1 MLKVYKNYS
10 LHKHNTFKVKVT
22 AKFYAAPE
30 TLDELITILHKYR
43 KHDWDMLIIG
53 EGSNILLTNNFQGL
67 VIHPDIKGFE
77 ILDKSSDNA
86 IIKVGA
92 GENWD
97 NFVVYCIN
105 NGFGGVENLSWIP
118 GSVGACPIQNIGAY
132 GAEVENVIESVTGI
146 LTDSLEQITLTRNKC
161 NFGYR
166 DSIFKQELKGRFII
180 TNVIFKLTRN
190 PVLNTSYG
198 RLQNELADN
207 NKIDLQSI
215 RQAVIKI
222 RKDKL
227 PDPDKFGSAGSFFRN
242 PVISKSK
249 FNYLRSDYPDIPS
262 YPVNNQEVKVAAGWL
277 IEKAGWAGKRTG
289 DAGVHNKQAL
299 ILLNH
304 GSATGQQIKELAV
317 RIMISVSS
325 KFGIDLQTEVNII

>member
-1 MLKVYKNYS
+1 MLKVFKNHS
-10 LHKHNTFKVKVT
+10 LYKHNTFGVKVS

-30 TLDELITILHKYR
+30 TPDELITILHKYR
-43 KHDWDMLIIG
+43 TPEQDLLIIG

-67 VIHPDIKGFE
+67 VIRPDIKGIE
-77 ILDKSSDNA
+77 ILDKSPDNA
-86 IIKVGA
+86 IIKVWA

-146 LTDSLEQITLTRNKC
+146 LTDSLEQITFTRDKC

-166 DSIFKQELKGRFII
+166 DSIFKQGLKGRFII
-180 TNVIFKLTRN
+180 TNVIFKLSRN
-190 PVLNTSYG
+190 PVLNTTYG
-198 RLQNELADN
+198 RLQNELAG
-207 NKIDLQSI
+207 NKKTDLQSV

-249 FNYLRSDYPDIPS
+249 FNNLRSDYSDIPA
-262 YPVNNQEVKVAAGWL
+262 YPANNQEVKIAAGWL

-289 DAGVHNKQAL
+289 DAGVYNKQAL
-299 ILLNH
+299 ILLNY
-304 GSATGQQIKELAV
+304 GSATGKQIKDLAEK
-317 RIMISVSS
+317 IMISVSN
-325 KFGIDLQTEVNII
+325 KFGIDLQTEVNVI

>member
-1 MLKVYKNYS
+1 MLKVFKNHS
-10 LHKHNTFKVKVT
+10 LYKHNTFGVKVS

-30 TLDELITILHKYR
+30 TPDELITILHKYR
-43 KHDWDMLIIG
+43 TPEQDLLIIG

-67 VIHPDIKGFE
+67 VIRPDIKGIE
-77 ILDKSSDNA
+77 ILDKSPDNA
-86 IIKVGA
+86 IIKVWA

-146 LTDSLEQITLTRNKC
+146 LTDSLEQIIFTRDKC

-166 DSIFKQELKGRFII
+166 DSIFKQGLKGRFII
-180 TNVIFKLTRN
+180 TNVIFKLSRN
-190 PVLNTSYG
+190 PVLNTTYG
-198 RLQNELADN
+198 RLQNELAG
-207 NKIDLQSI
+207 NKKTDLQSV

-242 PVISKSK
+242 PVISMSK
-249 FNYLRSDYPDIPS
+249 FNNLRSDYSDIPA
-262 YPVNNQEVKVAAGWL
+262 YPANNQEVKIAAGWL

-289 DAGVHNKQAL
+289 DAGVYNKQAL
-299 ILLNH
+299 ILLNY
-304 GSATGQQIKELAV
+304 GSATGKQIKDLAEK
-317 RIMISVSS
+317 IMISVSN

>member
-1 MLKVYKNYS
+1 MLKVFKNHS
-10 LHKHNTFKVKVT
+10 LYKHNTFGVKVS

-30 TLDELITILHKYR
+30 TPDELITILHKYR
-43 KHDWDMLIIG
+43 TPDQDLLIIG

-67 VIHPDIKGFE
+67 VIRPDIKGIE
-77 ILDKSSDNA
+77 ILDKSPDNA
-86 IIKVGA
+86 IIKVWA

-146 LTDSLEQITLTRNKC
+146 LTDNLEQITFIRNKC

-166 DSIFKQELKGRFII
+166 DSIFKQELKDRFII
-180 TNVIFKLTRN
+180 TNVIFKLSRN
-190 PVLNTSYG
+190 PVLNTTYG
-198 RLQNELADN
+198 RLQNELAG
-207 NKIDLQSI
+207 NKKTDLQSV

-249 FNYLRSDYPDIPS
+249 FNNLRSDYSDIPA
-262 YPVNNQEVKVAAGWL
+262 YPTNNQGVKIAAGWL

-289 DAGVHNKQAL
+289 DAGVYNKQAL
-299 ILLNH
+299 ILLNY
-304 GSATGQQIKELAV
+304 GSATGKQIKDLAEK
-317 RIMISVSS
+317 IMISVSN
-325 KFGIDLQTEVNII
+325 KFGIDLQTEVNVI

>member
-1 MLKVYKNYS
+1 MLKIFKNYS
-10 LHKHNTFKVKVT
+10 LHKHNTFGVKVS

-30 TLDELITILHKYR
+30 TPDELITILHKYR
-43 KHDWDMLIIG
+43 TPEQDLLIIG

-67 VIHPDIKGFE
+67 VIRPDIKGIE
-77 ILDKSSDNA
+77 ILDKSPDNA
-86 IIKVGA
+86 IIKVWA

-146 LTDSLEQITLTRNKC
+146 LTDSLEQITFTRDKC

-166 DSIFKQELKGRFII
+166 DSIFKQGLKGRFII
-180 TNVIFKLTRN
+180 TNVIFKLSRN
-190 PVLNTSYG
+190 PVLNTTYG
-198 RLQNELADN
+198 RLQNELAG
-207 NKIDLQSI
+207 NKKTDLQSV

-249 FNYLRSDYPDIPS
+249 FNNLRSDYSDIPA
-262 YPVNNQEVKVAAGWL
+262 YPANNQEVKIAAGWL

-289 DAGVHNKQAL
+289 DAGVYNKQAL
-299 ILLNH
+299 ILLNY
-304 GSATGQQIKELAV
+304 GSATGKQIKDLAEK
-317 RIMISVSS
+317 IMISVSN

>member
-1 MLKVYKNYS
+1 MLKVFKNHS
-10 LHKHNTFKVKVT
+10 LHKHNTFRVKVS

-30 TLDELITILHKYR
+30 TPDELITILHKYR
-43 KHDWDMLIIG
+43 TPEQDMLIIG

-67 VIHPDIKGFE
+67 VIRPDIKGIE
-77 ILDKSSDNA
+77 ILDKSPDNA
-86 IIKVGA
+86 IIKVWA

-146 LTDSLEQITLTRNKC
+146 LTDSLEQITFTRDKC

-166 DSIFKQELKGRFII
+166 DSIFKQGLKDRFII
-180 TNVIFKLTRN
+180 TNVIFTLSRN
-190 PVLNTSYG
+190 PVLNTTYG
-198 RLQNELADN
+198 RLQNELAG
-207 NKIDLQSI
+207 NKKTDLQSV

-249 FNYLRSDYPDIPS
+249 FNNLRSDYSDIPA
-262 YPVNNQEVKVAAGWL
+262 YPANNQGVKIAAGWL

-289 DAGVHNKQAL
+289 DAGVYNKQAL
-299 ILLNH
+299 ILLNY
-304 GSATGQQIKELAV
+304 GSATGKQIKDLAEK
-317 RIMISVSS
+317 IMISVSN

>member
-1 MLKVYKNYS
+1 MLKIFKNHS
-10 LHKHNTFKVKVT
+10 LHKHNTFGVKVS

-30 TLDELITILHKYR
+30 TPDELITILHKYR
-43 KHDWDMLIIG
+43 TPEQDLLIIG

-67 VIHPDIKGFE
+67 VIRPDIKGIE
-77 ILDKSSDNA
+77 ILDKSPDNA
-86 IIKVGA
+86 IIKVWA

-146 LTDSLEQITLTRNKC
+146 LTDSLEQITFTRDKC

-166 DSIFKQELKGRFII
+166 DSIFKQGLKGRFII
-180 TNVIFKLTRN
+180 TNVIFKLSRN
-190 PVLNTSYG
+190 PVLNTTYG
-198 RLQNELADN
+198 RLQNELAG
-207 NKIDLQSI
+207 NKKTDLQSV

-249 FNYLRSDYPDIPS
+249 FNNLRSDYSDIPA
-262 YPVNNQEVKVAAGWL
+262 YPTNNQGVKIAAGWL

-289 DAGVHNKQAL
+289 DAGVYNKQAL
-299 ILLNH
+299 ILLNY
-304 GSATGQQIKELAV
+304 GSATGKQIKDLAEK
-317 RIMISVSS
+317 IMISVSN
-325 KFGIDLQTEVNII
+325 KFGIDLQTEVNVI

>member
-1 MLKVYKNYS
+1 MLKIFKNHS
-10 LHKHNTFKVKVT
+10 LHKHNTFKVKVS
-22 AKFYAAPE
+22 AKFYAIPE
-30 TLDELITILHKYR
+30 TQDELITILRKYR
-43 KHDWDMLIIG
+43 KPGQDLLTIG
-53 EGSNILLTNNFQGL
+53 EGSNILLTHDFQGL
-67 VIHPDIKGFE
+67 VIRPDIKGIE
-77 ILDKSSDNA
+77 ILDKSSDNV
-86 IIKVGA
+86 IIKVWA

-146 LTDSLEQITLTRNKC
+146 PTDSFEQITFTHDKC

-180 TNVIFKLTRN
+180 TNVIFKLSRD
-190 PVLNTSYG
+190 PVLNTTYG
-198 RLQNELADN
+198 RLQDELAG
-207 NKIDLQSI
+207 NKKTDLQSV

-242 PVISKSK
+242 PVISKNE
-249 FNYLRSDYPDIPS
+249 FNNLRSDYPDIPA
-262 YPVNNQEVKVAAGWL
+262 YPANNQEVKISAGWL

-289 DAGVHNKQAL
+289 DAGVYNKQAL
-299 ILLNH
+299 ILLNY
-304 GSATGQQIKELAV
+304 GSATGKQIKELAD
-317 RIMISVSS
+317 RIMISVSN

>member
-1 MLKVYKNYS
+1 MLKIFKNYS
-10 LHKHNTFKVKVT
+10 LHKHNTFRVKVS

-30 TLDELITILHKYR
+30 TPDELITILHKYR
-43 KHDWDMLIIG
+43 TPEQDLLIIG

-67 VIHPDIKGFE
+67 VIRPDIKGIE
-77 ILDKSSDNA
+77 ILDKSPDNA
-86 IIKVGA
+86 IIKVWA

-146 LTDSLEQITLTRNKC
+146 LTDSLEQITFTRDKC

-166 DSIFKQELKGRFII
+166 DSIFKQGLKGRFII
-180 TNVIFKLTRN
+180 TNVIFKLSRN
-190 PVLNTSYG
+190 PVLNTTYG
-198 RLQNELADN
+198 RLQNELAG
-207 NKIDLQSI
+207 NKKTDLQSV

-249 FNYLRSDYPDIPS
+249 FNNLRSDYSDIPA
-262 YPVNNQEVKVAAGWL
+262 YPTNNQGVKIAAGWL

-289 DAGVHNKQAL
+289 DAGVYNKQAL
-299 ILLNH
+299 ILLNY
-304 GSATGQQIKELAV
+304 GSATGKQIKDLAEK
-317 RIMISVSS
+317 IMISVSN
-325 KFGIDLQTEVNII
+325 KFGIDLQTEVNVI

>member
-1 MLKVYKNYS
+1 MLKIFKNHS
-10 LHKHNTFKVKVT
+10 LHKHNTFGVKVS

-30 TLDELITILHKYR
+30 TPDELITILHKYR
-43 KHDWDMLIIG
+43 TPEQNMLIIG

-67 VIHPDIKGFE
+67 VIRPDIKGIE
-77 ILDKSSDNA
+77 ILDKSPDNA
-86 IIKVGA
+86 IIKVWA

-146 LTDSLEQITLTRNKC
+146 LTDSLEQITFIRDKC

-166 DSIFKQELKGRFII
+166 DSIFKQGLKGRFII
-180 TNVIFKLTRN
+180 TNVIFKLSRN
-190 PVLNTSYG
+190 PVLNTTYG
-198 RLQNELADN
+198 RLQNEFAG
-207 NKIDLQSI
+207 NKKTDLQSV

-249 FNYLRSDYPDIPS
+249 FNNLRSDYSDIPA
-262 YPVNNQEVKVAAGWL
+262 YPTNNQGVKIAAGWL

-289 DAGVHNKQAL
+289 DAGVYNKQAL
-299 ILLNH
+299 ILLNY
-304 GSATGQQIKELAV
+304 GSATGKQIKDLAEK
-317 RIMISVSS
+317 IMISVSN

>member
-1 MLKVYKNYS
+1 MLKVFKNHS
-10 LHKHNTFKVKVT
+10 LYKHNTFGVKVS

-30 TLDELITILHKYR
+30 TPDELITILHKYR
-43 KHDWDMLIIG
+43 TPEQDLLIIG

-67 VIHPDIKGFE
+67 VIRPDIKGIE
-77 ILDKSSDNA
+77 ILDKSPDNA
-86 IIKVGA
+86 IIKVWA

-146 LTDSLEQITLTRNKC
+146 LTDSLEQITFTRDKC

-166 DSIFKQELKGRFII
+166 DSIFKQELKDRFII
-180 TNVIFKLTRN
+180 TNVIFKLSRN
-190 PVLNTSYG
+190 PVLNTTYG
-198 RLQNELADN
+198 RLQNELAG
-207 NKIDLQSI
+207 NKKTDLQSV

-249 FNYLRSDYPDIPS
+249 FNNLRSDYSDIPA
-262 YPVNNQEVKVAAGWL
+262 YPTNNQGVKIAAGWL

-289 DAGVHNKQAL
+289 DAGVYNKQAL
-299 ILLNH
+299 ILLNY
-304 GSATGQQIKELAV
+304 GSATGKQIKDLAEK
-317 RIMISVSS
+317 IMISVSN
-325 KFGIDLQTEVNII
+325 KFGIDLQTEVNVI

>member
-1 MLKVYKNYS
+1 MLKIFKNHS
-10 LHKHNTFKVKVT
+10 LHKHNTFGVKVS

-30 TLDELITILHKYR
+30 TPDELITILHKYR
-43 KHDWDMLIIG
+43 TPEQDMLIIG

-67 VIHPDIKGFE
+67 VIRPDIKGIE
-77 ILDKSSDNA
+77 ILDKSPDNA
-86 IIKVGA
+86 IIKVWA

-146 LTDSLEQITLTRNKC
+146 LTDSLEQITFTRDKC

-166 DSIFKQELKGRFII
+166 DSIFKQGLKDRFII
-180 TNVIFKLTRN
+180 TNVIFTLSRN
-190 PVLNTSYG
+190 PVLNTTYG
-198 RLQNELADN
+198 RLQNELAG
-207 NKIDLQSI
+207 NKKTDLQSV

-249 FNYLRSDYPDIPS
+249 FNNLRSDYSDIPA
-262 YPVNNQEVKVAAGWL
+262 YPANNQGVKIAAGWL

-289 DAGVHNKQAL
+289 DAGVYNKQAL
-299 ILLNH
+299 ILLNY
-304 GSATGQQIKELAV
+304 GSATGKQIKDLAEK
-317 RIMISVSS
+317 IMISVSN

>member
-1 MLKVYKNYS
+1 MLKIFKNHS
-10 LHKHNTFKVKVT
+10 LHKHNTFRVKVS

-30 TLDELITILHKYR
+30 TPDELITILHKYR
-43 KHDWDMLIIG
+43 TDDQDLLIIG

-67 VIHPDIKGFE
+67 VIRPDIKGIE
-77 ILDKSSDNA
+77 ILDKSPDNA
-86 IIKVGA
+86 IIKVWA

-146 LTDSLEQITLTRNKC
+146 LTDSLEQITFTRDKC

-166 DSIFKQELKGRFII
+166 DSIFKRGLKGRFII
-180 TNVIFKLTRN
+180 TNVIFKLSRN
-190 PVLNTSYG
+190 PVLNTTYG
-198 RLQNELADN
+198 RLQNELAG
-207 NKIDLQSI
+207 NKKTDLQSV

-249 FNYLRSDYPDIPS
+249 FNNLRSDYSDIPA
-262 YPVNNQEVKVAAGWL
+262 YPANNQEVKIAAGWL

-289 DAGVHNKQAL
+289 DAGVYNKQAL
-299 ILLNH
+299 ILLNY
-304 GSATGQQIKELAV
+304 GSATGKQIKDFAEK
-317 RIMISVSS
+317 IMISVSN

>member
-1 MLKVYKNYS
+1 MLKIIKNHS
-10 LHKHNTFKVKVT
+10 LYKHNTFRVKVS

-43 KHDWDMLIIG
+43 KPDQDLLIIG

-67 VIHPDIKGFE
+67 VIHPYIKGFE

-86 IIKVGA
+86 IIKVWA

-132 GAEVENVIESVTGI
+132 GAEVKNVIESVTGI
-146 LTDSLEQITLTRNKC
+146 LTDSLEHITFTRDQC

-180 TNVIFKLTRN
+180 TNVIFKLNRN

-198 RLQNELADN
+198 RLQNELAGN

-242 PVISKSK
+242 PVISKRK
-249 FNYLRSDYPDIPS
+249 FNNLRSDYPDIPS
-262 YPVNNQEVKVAAGWL
+262 YPANNREVKVAAGWL
-277 IEKAGWAGKRTG
+277 IEKAGWAGKRSG
-289 DAGVHNKQAL
+289 DAGVYNKQAL

-304 GSATGQQIKELAV
+304 GSATGQQIKELAENIIV
-317 RIMISVSS
+317 SVNK
-325 KFGIDLQTEVNII
+325 KFGINLQTEVNII

>member
-1 MLKVYKNYS
+1 MLKVFKNHS
-10 LHKHNTFKVKVT
+10 LYKHNTFGVKVS

-30 TLDELITILHKYR
+30 TPDELITILHKYR
-43 KHDWDMLIIG
+43 TPEQDLLIIG

-67 VIHPDIKGFE
+67 VIRPDIKGIE
-77 ILDKSSDNA
+77 ILDKSPDNA
-86 IIKVGA
+86 IIKVWA

-146 LTDSLEQITLTRNKC
+146 LTDSLEQITFTRDKC

-166 DSIFKQELKGRFII
+166 DSIFKQGLKGRFII
-180 TNVIFKLTRN
+180 TNVIFKLSRN
-190 PVLNTSYG
+190 PVLNTTYG
-198 RLQNELADN
+198 RLQNELAG
-207 NKIDLQSI
+207 NKKTDLQSV

-249 FNYLRSDYPDIPS
+249 FNNLRSDYSDIPA
-262 YPVNNQEVKVAAGWL
+262 YPANNQEVKIAAGWL

-289 DAGVHNKQAL
+289 DAGVYNKQAL
-299 ILLNH
+299 ILLNY
-304 GSATGQQIKELAV
+304 GSATGKQIKDLAEK
-317 RIMISVSS
+317 IMISVSN

>member
-1 MLKVYKNYS
+1 MLKIFKNYS
-10 LHKHNTFKVKVT
+10 LHKHNTFRVKVS

-30 TLDELITILHKYR
+30 TFDELIAILRNYQKT
-43 KHDWDMLIIG
+43 DQDLLIIG
-53 EGSNILLTNNFQGL
+53 EGSNILLTNDFHGM
-67 VIHPDIKGFE
+67 VIHPYIKGIK
-77 ILDKSSDNA
+77 ILDKTSDNV
-86 IIKVGA
+86 IIKVWT

-105 NGFGGVENLSWIP
+105 NGFGGIENLSWIP

-146 LTDSLEQITLTRNKC
+146 QTDSLEQITFTRDKC

-180 TNVIFKLTRN
+180 TNVVFKLSRN
-190 PVLNTSYG
+190 PVFNTTYG
-198 RLQNELADN
+198 RLQNELAG
-207 NKIDLQSI
+207 NKTNLQSI
-215 RQAVIKI
+215 RQAVINI

-249 FNYLRSDYPDIPS
+249 FNKLKSDYPDIPS
-262 YPVNNQEVKVAAGWL
+262 YPANNQDVKISAGWL
-277 IEKAGWAGKRTG
+277 IEKAGWAGKQAG
-289 DAGVHNKQAL
+289 DAGVYKKQAL
-299 ILLNH
+299 ILLNY
-304 GSATGQQIKELAV
+304 GSATGKQIKELAEE
-317 RIMISVSS
+317 IMISVNN
-325 KFGIDLQTEVNII
+325 KFGVDLQTEVNII

>member
-1 MLKVYKNYS
+1 MLKIIKNHS
-10 LHKHNTFKVKVT
+10 LHKHNTFKVKVS
-22 AKFYAAPE
+22 AKFYTAPK
-30 TLDELITILHKYR
+30 TLDELITILRKYR
-43 KHDWDMLIIG
+43 KPDQDLLTIG

-67 VIHPDIKGFE
+67 VIRPDIKGIE
-77 ILDKSSDNA
+77 ILDKSSDNV
-86 IIKVGA
+86 IIKVWA

-97 NFVVYCIN
+97 NFVVYCIS

-146 LTDSLEQITLTRNKC
+146 LTDSLEQITLTRDKC

-180 TNVIFKLTRN
+180 TNVIFKLSRK
-190 PVLNTSYG
+190 PVLNTTYG
-198 RLQNELADN
+198 RLKDELAE
-207 NKIDLQSI
+207 NKKTDLQSV

-242 PVISKSK
+242 PVISKNK
-249 FNYLRSDYPDIPS
+249 FINLRSDYPDIPS
-262 YPVNNQEVKVAAGWL
+262 YPANNQEVKVAAGWL

-289 DAGVHNKQAL
+289 DAGVYNKQAL
-299 ILLNH
+299 ILLNY
-304 GSATGQQIKELAV
+304 GSATGQQIKELAEK
-317 RIMISVSS
+317 IMLSVSN

>member
-1 MLKVYKNYS
+1 MLKIFKNYS
-10 LHKHNTFKVKVT
+10 LYKHNTFGVKVS
-22 AKFYAAPE
+22 AKFYSAPE
-30 TLDELITILHKYR
+30 TPDELITILHKYR
-43 KHDWDMLIIG
+43 TPEQDLLIIG

-67 VIHPDIKGFE
+67 VIRPDIKGIE
-77 ILDKSSDNA
+77 ILDKSPDNA
-86 IIKVGA
+86 IIKVWA

-146 LTDSLEQITLTRNKC
+146 LTDSLEQITFTRDKC

-166 DSIFKQELKGRFII
+166 DSIFKQGLKGRFII
-180 TNVIFKLTRN
+180 TNVIFKLSRN
-190 PVLNTSYG
+190 PVLNTTYG
-198 RLQNELADN
+198 RLQNELAG
-207 NKIDLQSI
+207 NKKTDLQSV

-242 PVISKSK
+242 PVISMSK
-249 FNYLRSDYPDIPS
+249 FNNLRSDYSDIPA
-262 YPVNNQEVKVAAGWL
+262 YPANNQEVKIAAGWL

-289 DAGVHNKQAL
+289 DAGVYNKQAL
-299 ILLNH
+299 ILLNY
-304 GSATGQQIKELAV
+304 GSATGKQIKDLAEK
-317 RIMISVSS
+317 IMISVSN

>member
-1 MLKVYKNYS
+1 MLKILRNHS
-10 LHKHNTFKVKVT
+10 LHKHNTFRIKVS
-22 AKFYAAPE
+22 AKFYATPE
-30 TLDELITILHKYR
+30 TPDELITILR
-43 KHDWDMLIIG
+43 KHRKPDQDFLTIG

-67 VIHPDIKGFE
+67 VIHPDIKGIK

-86 IIKVGA
+86 IIKVWA

-132 GAEVENVIESVTGI
+132 GAEVKNVIESVTGI
-146 LTDSLEQITLTRNKC
+146 LTDSLDQITFTRDKC

-180 TNVIFKLTRN
+180 TNVIFKLSRN
-190 PVLNTSYG
+190 PVLNTTYG
-198 RLQNELADN
+198 RLQNELAGN
-207 NKIDLQSI
+207 NNIDLQSV

-227 PDPDKFGSAGSFFRN
+227 PDPDKIGSAGSFFRN
-242 PVISKSK
+242 PVISKNK
-249 FNYLRSDYPDIPS
+249 FNNLKSDYPDIPS
-262 YPVNNQEVKVAAGWL
+262 YPVNIQEVKVAAGWL
-277 IEKAGWAGKRTG
+277 IEKAGWSGKRTG
-289 DAGVHNKQAL
+289 DVGVFNKQAL
-299 ILLNH
+299 ILLNY
-304 GSATGQQIKELAV
+304 GSATGQQIKELAEK
-317 RIMISVSS
+317 IKISVNK
-325 KFGIDLQTEVNII
+325 KFGIDLKTEVNII

>member
-1 MLKVYKNYS
+1 MLKIFKNHS
-10 LHKHNTFKVKVT
+10 LYKHNTFGVKVS

-30 TLDELITILHKYR
+30 TPDELITILHKYR
-43 KHDWDMLIIG
+43 TPEQDLLIIG

-67 VIHPDIKGFE
+67 VIRPDIKGIE
-77 ILDKSSDNA
+77 ILDKSPDNA
-86 IIKVGA
+86 IIKVWA

-146 LTDSLEQITLTRNKC
+146 LTDSLEQITFTRDKC

-166 DSIFKQELKGRFII
+166 DSIFKQGLKGRFII
-180 TNVIFKLTRN
+180 TNVIFKLSRN
-190 PVLNTSYG
+190 PVLNTTYG
-198 RLQNELADN
+198 RLQNELAG
-207 NKIDLQSI
+207 NKKTDLQSV

-249 FNYLRSDYPDIPS
+249 FNNLRSDYSDIPA
-262 YPVNNQEVKVAAGWL
+262 YPANNQEVKIAAGWL
-277 IEKAGWAGKRTG
+277 IEKAGWAGRRTG
-289 DAGVHNKQAL
+289 DAGVYNKQAL
-299 ILLNH
+299 ILLNY
-304 GSATGQQIKELAV
+304 GSATGKQIKDLAEK
-317 RIMISVSS
+317 IMISVSN
-325 KFGIDLQTEVNII
+325 KFGIDLQTEVNVI

>member
-1 MLKVYKNYS
+1 MLKIIKNHS
-10 LHKHNTFKVKVT
+10 LHKHNTFRIKVS

-43 KHDWDMLIIG
+43 KPDQHLLIIG
-53 EGSNILLTNNFQGL
+53 EGSNILLTNNFHGL
-67 VIHPDIKGFE
+67 VIHPDIKGIE
-77 ILDKSSDNA
+77 ILDKSSDNV
-86 IIKVGA
+86 IINVWA

-146 LTDSLEQITLTRNKC
+146 LTDSLEQITFTRDKC

-166 DSIFKQELKGRFII
+166 DSIFKQELRNRFII
-180 TNVIFKLTRN
+180 TNVVFRLSRN
-190 PVLNTSYG
+190 PVFNTTYG
-198 RLQNELADN
+198 RLQSELAGIKKN
-207 NKIDLQSI
+207 DLQSI

-249 FNYLRSDYPDIPS
+249 FNNLRSDYPDIPA
-262 YPVNNQEVKVAAGWL
+262 YAENNQNVKIAAGWL
-277 IEKAGWAGKRTG
+277 IEKAGWAGKQAG
-289 DAGVHNKQAL
+289 DAGVYKKQAL

-304 GSATGQQIKELAV
+304 GSATGKQIKELAEK
-317 RIMISVSS
+317 ITISVNK

>member
-1 MLKVYKNYS
+1 MLKIFKNHS
-10 LHKHNTFKVKVT
+10 LHKHNTFGVKVS

-30 TLDELITILHKYR
+30 TPDELITILHKYR
-43 KHDWDMLIIG
+43 TPEQDMLIIG

-67 VIHPDIKGFE
+67 VIRPDIKGIE
-77 ILDKSSDNA
+77 ILDKSPDNA
-86 IIKVGA
+86 IIKVWA

-146 LTDSLEQITLTRNKC
+146 LTDSLEQITFTRDKC

-166 DSIFKQELKGRFII
+166 DSIFKQGLKGRFII
-180 TNVIFKLTRN
+180 TNVIFKLSRN
-190 PVLNTSYG
+190 PVLNTTYG
-198 RLQNELADN
+198 RLQNELAG
-207 NKIDLQSI
+207 NKKTDLQSV

-249 FNYLRSDYPDIPS
+249 FNNLRSDYSDIPA
-262 YPVNNQEVKVAAGWL
+262 YPANNQGVKIAAGWL

-289 DAGVHNKQAL
+289 DAGVYNKQAL
-299 ILLNH
+299 ILLNY
-304 GSATGQQIKELAV
+304 GSATGKQIKDLAEK
-317 RIMISVSS
+317 IMISVSN
-325 KFGIDLQTEVNII
+325 KFGIDLQTEVNVI

>member
-1 MLKVYKNYS
+1 MLKVFKNHS
-10 LHKHNTFKVKVT
+10 LYKHNTFGVKVS

-30 TLDELITILHKYR
+30 TPDELITILHKYR
-43 KHDWDMLIIG
+43 TPEQDLLIIG

-67 VIHPDIKGFE
+67 VIRPDIKGIE
-77 ILDKSSDNA
+77 ILDKSPDNA
-86 IIKVGA
+86 IIKVWA

-146 LTDSLEQITLTRNKC
+146 LTDSLEQITFTRDKC

-166 DSIFKQELKGRFII
+166 DSIFKQGLKGRFII
-180 TNVIFKLTRN
+180 TNVIFKLSRN
-190 PVLNTSYG
+190 PVLNTTYG
-198 RLQNELADN
+198 RLQNELAG
-207 NKIDLQSI
+207 NKKTDLQSV

-249 FNYLRSDYPDIPS
+249 FNNLRSDYSDIPA
-262 YPVNNQEVKVAAGWL
+262 YPTNNQGVKIAAGWL

-289 DAGVHNKQAL
+289 DAGVYNKQAL
-299 ILLNH
+299 ILLNY
-304 GSATGQQIKELAV
+304 GSATGKQIKDLAEK
-317 RIMISVSS
+317 IMISVSN
-325 KFGIDLQTEVNII
+325 KFGIDLQTEVNVI

>member
-1 MLKVYKNYS
+1 MLKVFKNHS
-10 LHKHNTFKVKVT
+10 LHKHNTFRVKVS

-30 TLDELITILHKYR
+30 TPDELITILHKYR
-43 KHDWDMLIIG
+43 TPEQDMLIIG

-67 VIHPDIKGFE
+67 VIRPDIKGIE
-77 ILDKSSDNA
+77 ILDKSPDNA
-86 IIKVGA
+86 IIKVWA

-146 LTDSLEQITLTRNKC
+146 LTDSLEQITFTRDKC

-166 DSIFKQELKGRFII
+166 DSIFKQGLKDRFII
-180 TNVIFKLTRN
+180 TNVIFKLSRN
-190 PVLNTSYG
+190 PVLNTTYG
-198 RLQNELADN
+198 RLQNELAG
-207 NKIDLQSI
+207 NKKTDLQSV

-249 FNYLRSDYPDIPS
+249 FNNLRSDYSDIPA
-262 YPVNNQEVKVAAGWL
+262 YPANNQGVKIAAGWL

-289 DAGVHNKQAL
+289 DAGVYNKQAL
-299 ILLNH
+299 ILLNY
-304 GSATGQQIKELAV
+304 GSATEKQIKDLAEK
-317 RIMISVSS
+317 IMISVSN

>member
-1 MLKVYKNYS
+1 MLKIFKNHS
-10 LHKHNTFKVKVT
+10 LHKHNTFGVKVS

-30 TLDELITILHKYR
+30 TPDELITILHKYR
-43 KHDWDMLIIG
+43 TPEQDLLIIG

-67 VIHPDIKGFE
+67 VIRPDIKGIE
-77 ILDKSSDNA
+77 ILDKSPDNA
-86 IIKVGA
+86 IIKVWA

-146 LTDSLEQITLTRNKC
+146 LTDSLEQITFTRDKC

-166 DSIFKQELKGRFII
+166 DSIFKQGLKGRFII
-180 TNVIFKLTRN
+180 TNVIFKLSRN
-190 PVLNTSYG
+190 PVLNTTYG
-198 RLQNELADN
+198 RLQNELAG
-207 NKIDLQSI
+207 NKKTDLQSV

-249 FNYLRSDYPDIPS
+249 FNNLRSDYSDIPA
-262 YPVNNQEVKVAAGWL
+262 YPANNQEVKIAAGWL

-289 DAGVHNKQAL
+289 DAGVYNKQAL
-299 ILLNH
+299 ILLNY
-304 GSATGQQIKELAV
+304 GSATGKQIKDLAEK
-317 RIMISVSS
+317 IMISVSN
-325 KFGIDLQTEVNII
+325 KFGIDLQTEVNVI